1 MVRPSIPFRT
11 SRVFLMATCPSAAAV
26 EKYFPWHTNRTYIQ
40 RDAEIMQARQ
50 AQREELVK
58 VARLLMAPLVRLEG
72 ASGSGRSVFH
82 CEELQHRLAFIS
94 QEQVQQGYVPAPP
107 PAGFFGLATGAPAAA
122 PEPAAAPMNEF
133 TPEKAPPPCPRK
145 CGTRLVPHGRASGPR
160 SQHLR
165 PPSPAVAPPPLAGGS
180 LVARRGGAAAA
191 DRLRAGARPAV
202 LLVPLRRGPALAAA
216 RPSPCTSMMPPPPR

>member
-1 MVRPSIPFRT
+1 
-11 SRVFLMATCPSAAAV
+11 MATCPSAAAV

-107 PAGFFGLATGAPAAA
+107 PTGVFGLAT
-122 PEPAAAPMNEF
+122 
-133 TPEKAPPPCPRK
+133 
-145 CGTRLVPHGRASGPR
+145 
-160 SQHLR
+160 
-165 PPSPAVAPPPLAGGS
+165 VATLAMY
-180 LVARRGGAAAA
+180 LAAAA
-191 DRLRAGARPAV
+191 TIASTLKTARASYSSRGDARISLLLHRGL
-202 LLVPLRRGPALAAA
+202 LLVGTFFASWILFVVAVIVRREAIARGGPAAHGRSHGALWSRRVCAASRV
-216 RPSPCTSMMPPPPR
+216 RPGRPLDV